1 MSIQGKTPQEIS
13 DNIARS
19 FFGVEP
25 DPAARKT
32 AAIHLLIEAA
42 VCAVLVPA
50 LFYLNFG
57 EVGDLGWGMTVFCVA
72 YCILAAVGLYF
83 GVRPEYHTTVQ
94 LRGGWADRVGAFWL
108 VSCAFGP
115 FFGWVLT
122 SIVPLTVTSWRWV
135 YGVRFFLAAGLPIIT
150 ALPILRYVRGKA
162 ARVALPLL
170 LGVTMLAIWSVVNV
184 GRDLLNGPVMQQVHS
199 SGQIEMVLKFT
210 AQSLGVIR

>member
-1 MSIQGKTPQEIS
+1 MPQQMKTPRETS
-13 DNIARS
+13 DEVART

-25 DPAARKT
+25 DPAARKI
-32 AAIHLLIEAA
+32 AALQLLIEAA
-42 VCAVLVPA
+42 AAAVLVPV
-50 LFYLNFG
+50 LFYMNFG

-83 GVRPEYHTTVQ
+83 GARPEYHTTVQ

-122 SIVPLTVTSWRWV
+122 SVFPITVASWRWL
-135 YGVRFFLAAGLPIIT
+135 YGLRFFLSAGLPLLT
-150 ALPILRYVRGKA
+150 ALPLLRYVRGKA

-170 LGVTMLAIWSVVNV
+170 VLVTMLATWSVMNV
-184 GRDLLNGPVMQQVHS
+184 SRDLLAGPVIRHVQSTGQV
-199 SGQIEMVLKFT
+199 EMVLRYT
-210 AQSLGVIR
+210 GQTLGLVR